1 MWECVEMEERNTS
14 KQQPGYDGLC
24 NYAQKITSCF
34 GLDGKMGN
42 HKKAPGDVV
51 ILVWS
56 LYLQKQ
62 TFDLFFL
69 CDVDLCLCSSLVLCM
84 CGSVCVECMISCVKA
99 STACMIFRGQW
110 LSAAE

>member
-56 LYLQKQ
+56 LCLQKQ
-62 TFDLFFL
+62 TFDLFFYVML
-69 CDVDLCLCSSLVLCM
+69 ICACAAVLFCA
-84 CGSVCVECMISCVKA
+84 CVGRFVWNA
-99 STACMIFRGQW
+99 
-110 LSAAE
+110 